1 MKEYQF
7 DITLSITVQAKDEV
21 EAKGKAISRFIDKY
35 GQDAYEN
42 AFAFDLF
49 DVTELEGEVAV

>member
-7 DITLSITVQAKDEV
+7 DITLSITVEAGDEL
-21 EAKGKAISRFIDKY
+21 EAKSKAIRRFIDKY

-49 DVTELEGEVAV
+49 DVTELEDK

>member
-7 DITLSITVQAKDEV
+7 DITLSVTVQAGDELD
-21 EAKGKAISRFIDKY
+21 AKAKAISKFIDSY
-35 GQDAYEN
+35 GQNAYRD

-49 DVTELEGEVAV
+49 DVTELESEGE

>member
-7 DITLSITVQAKDEV
+7 DITLSVSVEADNEE
-21 EAKGKAISRFIDKY
+21 EAKGKAISKFISKY
-35 GQDAYEN
+35 GQEAYNN

-49 DVTELEGEVAV
+49 DVIDLEEVNK

>member
-1 MKEYQF
+1 MKKEYQF
-7 DITLSITVQAKDEV
+7 DITLSITVEAGDEL
-21 EAKGKAISRFIDKY
+21 EAKSKAIRRFIDKY

-49 DVTELEGEVAV
+49 DVTELEGK

>member
-7 DITLSITVQAKDEV
+7 DITLSITVEAEDEL
-21 EAKGKAISRFIDKY
+21 EAKSKAISRFIDKY

-49 DVTELEGEVAV
+49 DVTELEGK

>member
-7 DITLSITVQAKDEV
+7 DIALSVTVEAEDEV

-49 DVTELEGEVAV
+49 DVTELEGEVA

>member
-7 DITLSITVQAKDEV
+7 DITLSITVEAEDEL
-21 EAKGKAISRFIDKY
+21 EAKSKAISRFIDKY

-49 DVTELEGEVAV
+49 DVNELEGK

>member
-7 DITLSITVQAKDEV
+7 DITLSITVQAEDEV

-49 DVTELEGEVAV
+49 DVIELEEGAS

>member
-7 DITLSITVQAKDEV
+7 DITLSVTV
-21 EAKGKAISRFIDKY
+21 EAESELEAKSKAITRFIDKY

-49 DVTELEGEVAV
+49 DVIEMEGK

>member
-7 DITLSITVQAKDEV
+7 DITLSITVQAEDEV
-21 EAKGKAISRFIDKY
+21 EAKGRAISRFIDKY

-49 DVTELEGEVAV
+49 DVTELEEGAS

>member
-7 DITLSITVQAKDEV
+7 DITLSITVQAEDEV
-21 EAKGKAISRFIDKY
+21 GAKGKAISRFIDKY

-49 DVTELEGEVAV
+49 DVTELEGEVA